1 MGMTIIE
8 KILARQSGQDRV
20 RPGELV
26 TVNVDTVVMFDNN
39 FMDSVW
45 REILHVIDPDRVIV
59 AFDHRAP
66 AAHVESATAHQT
78 GRRFVEKFGI
88 KRFHD
93 VGRMQGI
100 AHVLVADHGY
110 AMPGTVLL
118 CSDSHT
124 CSAGAFN
131 CIARGVGAPDIT
143 YALTK
148 GETWFR
154 VGETVR
160 YDLEGSF
167 NPAVSMK
174 DVFLHIAGTYGGHET
189 MNVEFGG
196 SALPQLNMNA
206 RRTLTTMGAEL
217 SAEFA
222 TFEPDQ
228 ILFDHIDA
236 HNPDHPAYEAQYPD
250 EDATYADRRT
260 IRLDEIEPLVALP
273 DSVLDN
279 SRPVGDLSGTIINQ
293 AFIGSCAN
301 GTIDDLECAAK
312 VLAGRQVADSVR
324 LIVTP
329 GSQTIYRQAAKS
341 GVLSTLVEAG
351 AVVTNATCGACG
363 GGHLG
368 VLAAGETCITASTRN
383 FKGRMGD
390 PSAKIYMG
398 SPATV
403 AASAIKGT
411 IADPS
416 EFLGKG
422 G

>member
-20 RPGELV
+20 QPGELV

-45 REILHVIDPDRVIV
+45 REVLHVAHPERVVV

-66 AAHVESATAHQT
+66 AAHVASATAHQT

-88 KRFHD
+88 ERFHD
-93 VGRMQGI
+93 VGATQGI
-100 AHVLVADHGY
+100 AHVLVADHAY

-131 CIARGVGAPDIT
+131 CVARGVGAPDIT

-160 YDLEGSF
+160 YELGGTF

-196 SALPQLNMNA
+196 CALPHLNMNA

-228 ILFDHIDA
+228 ILFDHINA
-236 HNPDHPAYEAQYPD
+236 NNPNHPTYEAQLPD
-250 EDATYADRRT
+250 EDANYADRRT
-260 IRLDEIEPLVALP
+260 IHLDRIEPLVALP

-279 SRPVGDLSGTIINQ
+279 SRAVCDVAGTSIDQ

-301 GTIDDLECAAK
+301 GTIDDLECAAR
-312 VLAGRQVADSVR
+312 VLAGHQVAKGTR

-329 GSQTIYRQAAKS
+329 GSQTIYLQAAKR
-341 GVLSTLVEAG
+341 GILATLVEAG
-351 AVVTNATCGACG
+351 AVVTNPTCGACG

-368 VLAAGETCITASTRN
+368 VLGAGETCITASTRN

-403 AASAIKGT
+403 AASAIKGA
-411 IADPS
+411 IADPT
-416 EFLGKG
+416 EFLGRG
-422 G
+422 D

>member
-8 KILARQSGQDRV
+8 KILARQGSQSVV
-20 RPGELV
+20 RPGDLV

-45 REILHVIDPDRVIV
+45 RDILHVAYPERVVV

-66 AAHVESATAHQT
+66 AAHIESAKAHQT
-78 GRRFVEKFGI
+78 GRAFVEKFGI
-88 KRFHD
+88 ERFHD
-93 VGRMQGI
+93 VGAKQGI
-100 AHVLVADHGY
+100 AHVLVADHAY

-131 CIARGVGAPDIT
+131 CVARGVGAPDIT

-160 YDLEGSF
+160 YDLEGDF

-174 DVFLHIAGTYGGHET
+174 DVFLHIAGTFGGHET

-196 SALPQLNMNA
+196 SALPHLNMNA

-228 ILFDHIDA
+228 TLVDHIGA
-236 HNPDHPAYEAQYPD
+236 NNPGHPAYDAQLPD
-250 EDATYADRRT
+250 ADAAYADRRT
-260 IRLDEIEPLVALP
+260 INLDGIVPLVALP

-279 SRPVGDLSGTIINQ
+279 SRPVGDVAGTAIDQ

-301 GTIDDLECAAK
+301 GTIDDLESAAR
-312 VLAGRQVADSVR
+312 VLGGRQVAKGTR

-329 GSQTIYRQAAKS
+329 GSQTIYLQAAQR
-341 GVLSTLVEAG
+341 GILAALVEAG
-351 AVVTNATCGACG
+351 AVVTNPTCGACG

-368 VLAAGETCITASTRN
+368 VLGAGEICITASTRN

-390 PSAKIYMG
+390 PTAKIYMG

-403 AASAIKGT
+403 AASAIKGV
-411 IADPS
+411 IADPA
-416 EFLGKG
+416 EFLS
-422 G
+422 